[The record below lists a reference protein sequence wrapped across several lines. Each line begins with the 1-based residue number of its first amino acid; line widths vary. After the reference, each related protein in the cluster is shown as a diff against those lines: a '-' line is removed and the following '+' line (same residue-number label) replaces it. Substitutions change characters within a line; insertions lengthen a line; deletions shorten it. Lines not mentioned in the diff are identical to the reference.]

1 MARTYAIRE
10 RRGGVWG
17 FLSFLTSGVILLA
30 VIALVA
36 IFAFLAEAN
45 RAGPSPD
52 GMTLVVDHGASVSEI
67 GQALESQHQ
76 IRSAQYFRIA
86 AQWVYGRGH
95 PLKAGEYAIPAHAS
109 IRSIVQMMVEGET
122 VQHPLTIPEG
132 FTSQMVME
140 VIAASPFLTGPM
152 PAQMPVEGSI
162 LPETYQIERGMTR
175 TDLVQQMQADQEKA
189 LEEIWAHRAP
199 NLPITTPEQ
208 AVILASIV
216 ERETGVASERPRVA
230 AVFVNRL
237 RIHMAL
243 QSDPTIIYGICQ
255 RFPARCHNGRLVD
268 ERTGEPRVIR
278 QSEIALDTPY
288 NTYKIQGLPPGPI
301 CNPGRASLEAVVNP
315 PDTDDLYF
323 VADGTGGHAF
333 AATVAEHNA
342 NVAHWR
348 QIEHQRLTQEAANS
362 RRH

>member
-10 RRGGVWG
+10 SSGVWG
-17 FLSFLTSGVILLA
+17 FLSFLTSGVVVLA

-36 IFAFLAEAN
+36 IFAFLAETN
-45 RAGPSPD
+45 RAGPSPQ
-52 GMTLVVDHGASVSEI
+52 GMTLVIEHGATVSEI

-109 IRSIVQMMVEGET
+109 MREIVQMMANGDI

-132 FTSQMVME
+132 FTSQMAME
-140 VIAASPFLTGPM
+140 VIAASPFLSGPM
-152 PAQMPVEGSI
+152 PPTLPAEGSI

-175 TDLVQQMQADQEKA
+175 TDLVRQMQSDQEKA
-189 LEEIWAHRAP
+189 LQEIWANRAP
-199 NLPITTPEQ
+199 DLPITTPEQ

-237 RIHMAL
+237 RLHMAL
-243 QSDPTIIYGICQ
+243 QSDPTIIYGICV

-278 QSEIALDTPY
+278 QSEIDLNTPY

-301 CNPGRASLEAVVNP
+301 SNPGRAALEAVVNP
-315 PDTDDLYF
+315 PQTGDLYF

-333 AATVAEHNA
+333 ASTIAQHAA
-342 NVAHWR
+342 NVARWR
-348 QIEHQRLTQEAANS
+348 QIEHQRLAQEAANS
-362 RRH
+362 RHH